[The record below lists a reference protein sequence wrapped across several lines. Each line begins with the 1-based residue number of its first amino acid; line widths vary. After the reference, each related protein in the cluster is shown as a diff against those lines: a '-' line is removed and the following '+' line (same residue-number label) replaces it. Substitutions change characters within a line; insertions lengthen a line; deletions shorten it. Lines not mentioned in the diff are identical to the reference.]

1 MSSGKDNIIKEGIS
15 ELYSTY
21 INYIPKY
28 EISDTDKKMM
38 KKNRVKISLFL
49 LMMTLLAYI
58 LILN

>member
-28 EISDTDKKMM
+28 EISNADKKMV

-49 LMMTLLAYI
+49 LMMTILVYI
-58 LILN
+58 GILN